1 MGFGKHLLAQKN
13 VVKRNNLL
21 RRACVCVCVSGK
33 PLETKQEEK
42 RGVFFLF
49 FFIFFFFLVFFVF
62 IYLLIFFFFSWAA
75 CANSLFWR
83 MGNSIQSEDIPTTE
97 LCWRRQMYPI
107 MGHERAEWLRYF
119 TLHSGEC
126 RVPTY
131 LEYLC
136 KIKKKRVRQISARR
150 SVLSYLLSRHIPL
163 YPCHEAERIE
173 LRGSHSVRS
182 CRYCL
187 YLKFSCTMYRQV
199 LYQLQAKP
207 HVLIKSSWG
216 HLGYQWD
223 LL

>member
-21 RRACVCVCVSGK
+21 RACVCVCVCVG
-33 PLETKQEEK
+33 ETPWNKTGRK
-42 RGVFFLF
+42 KGSFFSFFLLSF
-49 FFIFFFFLVFFVF
+49 FFFFGFVCFYLFIYLFIFFHEPLA
-62 IYLLIFFFFSWAA
+62 LIRCSGE
-75 CANSLFWR
+75 WR
-83 MGNSIQSEDIPTTE
+83 ILYRVKIPTTE

-207 HVLIKSSWG
+207 HVLNS
-216 HLGYQWD
+216 
-223 LL
+223 